1 MTDQT
6 DDSILVKAED
16 LSVSYGRRE
25 ILRRVN
31 LTMRQGEFWFMLGP
45 NGEGKT
51 TLLRCVLGLLRPQ
64 AGQMWL
70 NPSLGGHKGIGFV
83 PQRCDLNPTLP
94 TTVREFV
101 LLGLVGVRADRAN
114 REDRLAWALRRVGL
128 ADKVEESYWSLSGG
142 QRQRALVAR
151 ALVRRPRLLVLDEP
165 TNGLDL
171 PTEESL
177 LGFLADLN
185 ARDGLTM

>member
-31 LTMRQGEFWFMLGP
+31 LTMRQGEFWFMLCP

-101 LLGLVGVRADRAN
+101 LLGLVGIPCAVMEQ
-114 REDRLAWALRRVGL
+114 RERLTWALDKVGL
-128 ADKVEESYWSLSGG
+128 SEKPDENYWSLSGG
-142 QRQRALVAR
+142 QRQRALV
-151 ALVRRPRLLVLDEP
+151 
-165 TNGLDL
+165 
-171 PTEESL
+171 
-177 LGFLADLN
+177 
-185 ARDGLTM
+185 